1 MKLQSISNLQ
11 ELIKNLKVKK
21 FGKRGH
27 DAAEA
32 GVGNGTGGKK
42 DTSPEVIKDGN
53 KLEEITKNTEKK
65 EDTCDEVASRSWW
78 LYRASMRVVSLLETS
93 CSLWGRKVASSP
105 LRAVLISLLVVAVLG
120 LGLLRLDQ
128 EQRPYKLWVSQDSDF
143 SKVNSWK
150 NEYFPNK
157 FRRHQ
162 VIWEADGNI
171 LTARAVKNMWRL
183 HNKIENLQVVVDGVN
198 IKWQDVCTVVPT
210 LLSDVSD
217 ATLDDYDTTNATYD
231 YDVEIP
237 QNFSSFTWNNTSTL
251 NWTSFNWTSD
261 SVYNWTAEWE
271 DQEYDYAYDE
281 TTTEVL
287 PGEEEWLTEEER
299 KVLRAVTPEIVQ
311 SVREDYSI
319 VMTKPTYCRELASKR
334 QLCYETSLLE
344 VWGYDENVIMNLTDR
359 QVLEDVNKAFM
370 SKVYGYPF
378 ESDAYLGGISRDSG
392 GRIVAARAALHTW
405 ITKNQMNKT
414 MVVDVGTGEMV
425 DTEGLAWE
433 GALVEAV
440 QEEDI
445 PGINVH
451 VHAAYSFGDVS
462 SKTIIGDIKWVA
474 CGWAALIIYVLV
486 TLGRPGPALVGL
498 FCVALAVVAAYGT
511 CSAIGI
517 PHGPLNNVLPIL
529 LIGLGVDDMYVI
541 SNAWKISGNV
551 KLLERAGRAL
561 QHAGVAVT
569 VTSLSDAVAFLVG
582 ATTKV
587 PALRWF
593 CIYAAVGVMTVYVL
607 QATVFVAAL
616 TVDQK
621 YRERKN
627 EDSMEKT
634 SEKRKKTTLLSFV
647 MRSYANI
654 IVLPWMQ
661 ATVLVAA
668 ASMMGA
674 GIWGAVSLRQ
684 EFSPIWFLPRTSY
697 LYHWFQAMDKHFP
710 SDGELGTVYFS
721 NVSLPRELPALR
733 NLAAELR
740 ASPYI
745 TRVDAWYS
753 VLDVYLLES
762 LDYYN
767 VTLTEDVLHDAL
779 GIFLHSKSGAQFN
792 NNFLFEDELT
802 CEHPAPPF
810 STFKINFQYERLE
823 DRADQQAAMNQVRRI
838 VSSANISGYHAVWA
852 HVYSQWETDAAVGSE
867 LWRNLGLVACVVGI
881 MTLLLLASPRAAFL
895 VSLCVLATL
904 TEVAALMHVWGLT
917 IDIVTCIALVL
928 AIGLC
933 VDYAAHVAHAFLVVA
948 GSRRQRVQAAVEGV
962 GPAVLHGG
970 FSTLLAF
977 VMLSPSDSHLFIS
990 FFKIFIGVAVFGL
1003 FHGLVLMPVL
1013 LALIGPEPYPDY
1025 NSPPLTTVH
1034 VVTSPETPRMKQ
1046 TIRVHQTLQPK
1057 MNNKEEKEA
1066 AIKTDDEKCPPC
1078 ASQPDHDS
1086 HKNTS
1091 AALPE
1096 VIYGMKSEVLVSPI
1110 LQCENNAI
1118 KIFVRDSHRRSCA
1131 RRRSSS
1137 SEDKNVTEYERDN
1150 FGFEQD
1156 T

>member
-1 MKLQSISNLQ
+1 
-11 ELIKNLKVKK
+11 
-21 FGKRGH
+21 
-27 DAAEA
+27 
-32 GVGNGTGGKK
+32 
-42 DTSPEVIKDGN
+42 
-53 KLEEITKNTEKK
+53 
-65 EDTCDEVASRSWW
+65 
-78 LYRASMRVVSLLETS
+78 
-93 CSLWGRKVASSP
+93 
-105 LRAVLISLLVVAVLG
+105 
-120 LGLLRLDQ
+120 
-128 EQRPYKLWVSQDSDF
+128 
-143 SKVNSWK
+143 
-150 NEYFPNK
+150 
-157 FRRHQ
+157 
-162 VIWEADGNI
+162 
-171 LTARAVKNMWRL
+171 MWRL
-183 HNKIENLQVVVDGVN
+183 HQRIEDLQVVVDGVDVT
-198 IKWQDVCTVVPT
+198 WQDVCTFVPT

-217 ATLDDYDTTNATYD
+217 APLDDYDAVNATYD
-231 YDVEIP
+231 YDIEIP
-237 QNFSSFTWNNTSTL
+237 QNFSTFTWNSNSTF

-261 SVYNWTAEWE
+261 SVYNWTANWE
-271 DQEYDYAYDE
+271 DQDYEYQYDE
-281 TTTEVL
+281 IATEA
-287 PGEEEWLTEEER
+287 PPAEEEWRTEEER
-299 KVLRAVTPEIVQ
+299 TVLSAVAPEIVQ
-311 SVREDYSI
+311 SVRDDYSI
-319 VMTKPTYCRELASKR
+319 VMSKPAYCEELALKK

-344 VWGYDENVIMNLTDR
+344 VWGYNEDAIMNLTDH

-378 ESDAYLGGISRDSG
+378 EPDAYLGGITRDSD
-392 GRIVAARAALHTW
+392 GRIVSARAALHTW
-405 ITKNQMNKT
+405 ITKNHMNKT
-414 MVVDVGTGEMV
+414 LVVDVGTGEMV

-433 GALVEAV
+433 MALVEAV

-445 PGINVH
+445 PGIHVH

-462 SKTIIGDIKWVA
+462 AKTIIGDIKWVA
-474 CGWAALIIYVLV
+474 CGWAALIVYVLV

-498 FCVALAVVAAYGT
+498 FCVALAVVGAYGT
-511 CSAIGI
+511 CSAVGI

-541 SNAWKISGNV
+541 SNAWETSGNV

-593 CIYAAVGVMTVYVL
+593 CVYAAVGVMTVYIL

-621 YRERKN
+621 YREKKD
-627 EDSMEKT
+627 EDPK
-634 SEKRKKTTLLSFV
+634 KKTPQKQKRTTFLSLV
-647 MRSYANI
+647 MKAYANV
-654 IVLPWMQ
+654 IVLPWIQ
-661 ATVLVAA
+661 AIVLVAA
-668 ASMMGA
+668 ASMIGA

-697 LYHWFQAMDKHFP
+697 LYHWFQAMDRHFP
-710 SDGELGTVYFS
+710 RDGELGTVYFS

-733 NLAAELR
+733 DLAADLR
-740 ASPYI
+740 TSPYI

-753 VLDVYLLES
+753 VLDVYLMES

-767 VTLTEDVLHDAL
+767 VTLTEEVLHDAL

-802 CEHPAPPF
+802 CEDPAPPF
-810 STFKINFQYERLE
+810 SIFKINFQYARLE
-823 DRADQQAAMNQVRRI
+823 NRADQQAAMNRVREI

-881 MTLLLLASPRAAFL
+881 MTLLLLAAPRAAFL

-917 IDIVTCIALVL
+917 IDTVTCIALVL

-933 VDYAAHVAHAFLVVA
+933 VDYAAHVAHAFLVVT
-948 GSRRQRVQAAVEGV
+948 GSRRARVKAAVEGV

-990 FFKIFIGVAVFGL
+990 FFKIFIGVAIFGL

-1025 NSPPLTTVH
+1025 NSPNPPLTAVH
-1034 VVTSPETPRMKQ
+1034 VVTSPETCHAKQ
-1046 TIRVHQTLQPK
+1046 TTQEDHFLQSNISKEQKNTLTL
-1057 MNNKEEKEA
+1057 
-1066 AIKTDDEKCPPC
+1066 KTDNGKSTLSAP
-1078 ASQPDHDS
+1078 QPDP
-1086 HKNTS
+1086 TS
-1091 AALPE
+1091 MQNNHATLPKTKQNITIE
-1096 VIYGMKSEVLVSPI
+1096 NAMVSPKI
-1110 LQCENNAI
+1110 QENNAI
-1118 KIFVRDSHRRSCA
+1118 NMLARDSHRRSCA
-1131 RRRSSS
+1131 RRSSS
-1137 SEDKNVTEYERDN
+1137 SSKDKDVIEHERDN
-1150 FGFEQD
+1150 FGFEPD

>member
-1 MKLQSISNLQ
+1 MNLW
-11 ELIKNLKVKK
+11 LIPN
-21 FGKRGH
+21 F
-27 DAAEA
+27 
-32 GVGNGTGGKK
+32 
-42 DTSPEVIKDGN
+42 I
-53 KLEEITKNTEKK
+53 
-65 EDTCDEVASRSWW
+65 
-78 LYRASMRVVSLLETS
+78 
-93 CSLWGRKVASSP
+93 
-105 LRAVLISLLVVAVLG
+105 
-120 LGLLRLDQ
+120 
-128 EQRPYKLWVSQDSDF
+128 
-143 SKVNSWK
+143 SKVNTWK
-150 NEYFPNK
+150 TENFPSK

-162 VIWEADGNI
+162 VIWEADGSI
-171 LTARAVKNMWRL
+171 LTARSVKNMWRL
-183 HNKIENLQVVVDGVN
+183 HKRIVNLQVEVDGVD
-198 IKWQDVCTVVPT
+198 IKWQDVCAYVPT

-217 ATLDDYDTTNATYD
+217 APLVDYDAENATYD
-231 YDVEIP
+231 YDIEVP
-237 QNFSSFTWNNTSTL
+237 QNFSTFTWNSNSTF

-261 SVYNWTAEWE
+261 SVYNWTANWE
-271 DQEYDYAYDE
+271 DQDYEYQYDE
-281 TTTEVL
+281 ITTDAP

-299 KVLRAVTPEIVQ
+299 RVLSAVAPEIVQ
-311 SVREDYSI
+311 SVRDDYSI
-319 VMTKPTYCRELASKR
+319 VMSKPAYCQELALKK

-344 VWGYDENVIMNLTDR
+344 VWGYNENVIMNLTDH
-359 QVLEDVNKAFM
+359 QVLEDINKAFM

-378 ESDAYLGGISRDSG
+378 EPDAYLGGITRDSD
-392 GRIVAARAALHTW
+392 GRIVSARASLHTW
-405 ITKNQMNKT
+405 ITKNHKNKT
-414 MVVDVGTGEMV
+414 LVVDVGTGEMV

-433 GALVEAV
+433 RALVEAV

-445 PGINVH
+445 PGIHVL

-462 SKTIIGDIKWVA
+462 AKTIIGDIKWVA
-474 CGWAALIIYVLV
+474 CGWAALIVYVLV

-498 FCVALAVVAAYGT
+498 FCVALAVVAAYGA

-541 SNAWKISGNV
+541 SSAWENSGNM

-593 CIYAAVGVMTVYVL
+593 CVYAAVGVMAVYIL

-621 YRERKN
+621 YREKKN
-627 EDSMEKT
+627 EDPKKKT
-634 SEKRKKTTLLSFV
+634 QEKRKHTTFLGIV
-647 MRSYANI
+647 MKAYANV

-668 ASMMGA
+668 ASMIGA

-684 EFSPIWFLPRTSY
+684 EFSPVWFLPRTSY
-697 LYHWFQAMDKHFP
+697 LYHWFQAMDRHFP
-710 SDGELGTVYFS
+710 RDGELGSVYFS

-733 NLAAELR
+733 DLAADLR
-740 ASPYI
+740 TSPYI

-753 VLDVYLLES
+753 VLDVYLMES

-767 VTLTEDVLHDAL
+767 VTLTEEVLHDAL
-779 GIFLHSKSGAQFN
+779 GIFLQSKSGAQFN

-802 CEHPAPPF
+802 CEDPAPPF
-810 STFKINFQYERLE
+810 SIFKINFQYGRLE
-823 DRADQQAAMNQVRRI
+823 NRADQQAAMNQVREI
-838 VSSANISGYHAVWA
+838 VSSANISGYHAVWS

-881 MTLLLLASPRAAFL
+881 MTLLLLAAPRAAFL
-895 VSLCVLATL
+895 VFLCVLATL

-917 IDIVTCIALVL
+917 IDTVTCIALVL

-933 VDYAAHVAHAFLVVA
+933 VDYAAHVAHAFLVVT
-948 GSRRQRVQAAVEGV
+948 GSRRARVQAAVEGV

-977 VMLSPSDSHLFIS
+977 LMLSPSDSHLFIS
-990 FFKIFIGVAVFGL
+990 FFKIFIGVALFGL

-1025 NSPPLTTVH
+1025 NSPTPPLTVVH
-1034 VVTSPETPRMKQ
+1034 VVTSPETCHAKQ
-1046 TIRVHQTLQPK
+1046 APQ
-1057 MNNKEEKEA
+1057 EEHTFKPNISNGEENGV
-1066 AIKTDDEKCPPC
+1066 IPKTDKGKSTIS
-1078 ASQPDHDS
+1078 ASQPDPLSLQNHRGTHPKIIHDI
-1086 HKNTS
+1086 
-1091 AALPE
+1091 AIEDA
-1096 VIYGMKSEVLVSPI
+1096 IASPKMRD
-1110 LQCENNAI
+1110 ENNAI
-1118 KIFVRDSHRRSCA
+1118 NTLVRNSHRRSCT
-1131 RRRSSS
+1131 RRNSSS
-1137 SEDKNVTEYERDN
+1137 SKDKDVIEHERDN
-1150 FGFEQD
+1150 FGFEPD